1 MEILYTKQAE
11 KQISK
16 LDKTTKKRI
25 KDGIEKI
32 PMGDI
37 IRLQGVE
44 PIMFRL
50 RIGDYRV
57 IFEMTTKRVIIRH
70 VLPRGK
76 AYNRV

>member
-1 MEILYTKQAE
+1 MEIEYTKQAV

-32 PMGDI
+32 SMGDI

-70 VLPRGK
+70 VLPWGK